1 MSRSASIYRF
11 RNWIIFLLC
20 YWLRNFTFR
29 RLVLNLRFWCLV
41 LFMWFYFRK
50 SVDHLKIFLI
60 YFVNLL
66 FPLLEISTLLVL
78 NNKRARY
85 VYMDWFIKIWIQLNL
100 TSWVTQNIV
109 YFLSINILAIK
120 DINELILTFFYF
132 QDVLN

>member
-11 RNWIIFLLC
+11 RNWIILLLC

-50 SVDHLKIFLI
+50 SVDHLNILLI

-66 FPLLEISTLLVL
+66 FPLLQISTLLVL

-85 VYMDWFIKIWIQLNL
+85 VYMDWFNKIWIQLNL

>member
-29 RLVLNLRFWCLV
+29 RLVLNLRFLFLV

-50 SVDHLKIFLI
+50 SVDHLNIFLK

-66 FPLLEISTLLVL
+66 FPLLQISTLLVL